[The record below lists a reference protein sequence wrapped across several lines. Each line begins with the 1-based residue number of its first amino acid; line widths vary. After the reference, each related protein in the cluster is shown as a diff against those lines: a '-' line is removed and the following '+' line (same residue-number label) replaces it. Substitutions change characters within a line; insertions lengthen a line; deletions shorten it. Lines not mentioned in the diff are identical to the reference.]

1 MIKPLI
7 NNNSQIKK
15 RSKITLDLRRP
26 VCLIGLT
33 FIFVILPCATWAKTN
48 KLTLWTSSENVARAI
63 EQLTPAFE
71 KEFHI
76 QVEVNIL
83 NKDLTTQFKTAAI
96 AGKGPDIF
104 CWAND
109 VIGELATSGLIEPI
123 HLSSKQRS
131 KFLKTALD
139 SFTYNG
145 QLYGYPYDIES
156 VALIINKNL
165 LPKNPRSMEE
175 LLSWSKNFQQKNP
188 DKFGFLFDLKNF
200 YFNFGLLSA
209 GGGYVFGPDKYFPA
223 KLDPKNIGL
232 DNKGA
237 VAGVNYLK
245 SLVKEGVIPT
255 STNRNIA
262 FERFLKG
269 KVAATIDGPWAIKDI
284 QKAKIPYD
292 VLSIPTLGGGHP
304 RPFVG
309 THGFIVRR
317 NSINKELAKELIE
330 KYLVTDQAMSILYK
344 EDPRGPSRKGSL
356 KILKNELNTE
366 DLHVL
371 NQFFE
376 SAAGGI
382 PMPNLSE
389 MAPVW
394 SAMGSAYD
402 LIFNNDVDPKRA
414 LHQAKDNILLA
425 IKDHQNENK

>member
-1 MIKPLI
+1 MIKRKASS
-7 NNNSQIKK
+7 NSQIKRNK
-15 RSKITLDLRRP
+15 VSHDLRRL
-26 VCLIGLT
+26 VCLT
-33 FIFVILPCATWAKTN
+33 FIGLVLPLSTWAKTN

-63 EQLTPAFE
+63 KQLTKPFE
-71 KEFHI
+71 KEFHTK
-76 QVEVNIL
+76 VEVNIL

-96 AGKGPDIF
+96 AGRGPDIF

-109 VIGELATSGLIEPI
+109 VIGELASSGLIEPI

-131 KFLKTALD
+131 EFLETALD

-145 QLYGYPYDIES
+145 ELYGYPYDIES

-165 LPKNPRSMEE
+165 LPKNPTSMEE
-175 LLSWSKNFQQKNP
+175 LLSWSKDYQKKNP
-188 DKFGFLFDLKNF
+188 GKFGFLFDLKNF

-209 GGGYVFGPDKYFPA
+209 GGGYVFGPDKDFPA
-223 KLDPKNIGL
+223 KLDPQNIGL
-232 DNKGA
+232 DNQGA

-245 SLVKEGVIPT
+245 SLVKEGIVPT
-255 STNRNIA
+255 SSNRNIA

-269 KVAATIDGPWAIKDI
+269 KLAATIDGPWAIKDI
-284 QKAKIPYD
+284 QSAKIPYD
-292 VLSIPTLGGGHP
+292 VIPLPTLGGGHP

-317 NSINKELAKELIE
+317 NSKNKELAKELIE
-330 KYLVTDQAMSILYK
+330 KYLVTDQGMSILYK

-356 KILKNELNTE
+356 DILKNELGQE

-371 NQFFE
+371 NQFFK
-376 SAAGGI
+376 SAANGM

-402 LIFNNDVDPKRA
+402 LIFNNDVDPKLA
-414 LHQAKDNILLA
+414 LNQAKDKILLS
-425 IKDHQNENK
+425 IKDHQNENE

>member
-1 MIKPLI
+1 MMKRKVYK
-7 NNNSQIKK
+7 NSQMK
-15 RSKITLDLRRP
+15 RSKVTLDLWRHIY
-26 VCLIGLT
+26 LAFILLT
-33 FIFVILPCATWAKTN
+33 LPLMTWAKTRTN
-48 KLTLWTSSENVARAI
+48 KITLWTSSENVARAI
-63 EQLTPAFE
+63 KQLTPTFE
-71 KEFHI
+71 KEFRT

-109 VIGELATSGLIEPI
+109 VIGELASSGLSEPI
-123 HLSSKQRS
+123 HLSAKQRS
-131 KFLKTALD
+131 GFLKTALD

-145 QLYGYPYDIES
+145 ELYGYPYDIES
-156 VALIINKNL
+156 VALIVNKNL
-165 LPKNPRSMEE
+165 MPKNPTSMEE
-175 LLSWSKNFQQKNP
+175 LLHWSKNYQKKNP
-188 DKFGFLFDLKNF
+188 GSFGFLFDLKSF

-209 GGGYVFGPDKYFPA
+209 GGGYVFGADKNFPT
-223 KLDPKNIGL
+223 KLDPQNIGL

-245 SLVKEGVIPT
+245 ALVKEGLVPT
-255 STNRNIA
+255 SSNRNIA

-284 QKAKIPYD
+284 QRAKIPYD
-292 VLSIPTLGGGHP
+292 VLPIPTLGGGQP

-309 THGFIVRR
+309 THGFIIRR
-317 NSINKELAKELIE
+317 NSKNKELAKELIE
-330 KYLVTDQAMSILYK
+330 KHLVTDQAMSVLYK
-344 EDPRGPSRKGSL
+344 EDPRGPSRRGSL
-356 KILKNELNTE
+356 NILKKQLDSE

-371 NQFFE
+371 NQFFI
-376 SAAGGI
+376 SAEGGI

-402 LIFNNDVDPKRA
+402 LIFNNNIEPKLA
-414 LHQAKDNILLA
+414 LTQAKEKVLA
-425 IKDHQNENK
+425 SIKDHRNENK